1 MPVRA
6 DVACKALPRVCNPLR
21 NGSFIA
27 CLCQVL
33 AAREQVLPVESRCR
47 DLLRPVQTRQRDS
60 SAPPATHPA
69 PHKLA
74 LGSSG
79 GRCRAAFTPRCQGPG
94 ATIDRSGAQAVG
106 PDRCEDA

>member
-27 CLCQVL
+27 LPLQVL
-33 AAREQVLPVESRCR
+33 AAREQVLPVESGCR
-47 DLLRPVQTRQRDS
+47 DLLRPGKTRQRDPS
-60 SAPPATHPA
+60 EAPKTHPA

-74 LGSSG
+74 LARGS
-79 GRCRAAFTPRCQGPG
+79 RCRAAHFALLPALGR
-94 ATIDRSGAQAVG
+94 ATDRSGARAIG